1 MLDTDKDMF
10 TELLEGIA
18 DVFSTAKKVNVTLP
32 MLQVYFI
39 SLSEYSY
46 QQVEWA
52 IGEHLKDPVD
62 GKFFPKPANIIK
74 HLQQTEVSTEDKATL
89 AWNQIMR
96 ELRVTGAYG
105 SLKLDDKQAL
115 AAIKA
120 VKSWKDLCAM
130 PEKDLTWVKKE
141 FIANYAIYE
150 NTPVELLPSSLP
162 GLVDLQEHKKSE
174 CASMKKIMSGIKPR
188 LNEDRT

>member
-1 MLDTDKDMF
+1 MDASNKKEFATMFYALGEYYDKKVS
-10 TELLEGIA
+10 TELLKMY
-18 DVFSTAKKVNVTLP
+18 FSDLLDFSIEEVNAGARSHRL
-32 MLQVYFI
+32 
-39 SLSEYSY
+39 
-46 QQVEWA
+46 
-52 IGEHLKDPVD
+52 DPKH
-62 GKFFPKPANIIK
+62 GTFFPKAADIIR
-74 HLQQTEVSTEDKATL
+74 HLQSTNISTEDKATL

-150 NTPVELLPSSLP
+150 NTPLELLPSSLP
-162 GLVDLQEHKKSE
+162 GLVDLQTHKKEE

-188 LNEDRT
+188 LNEG

>member
-1 MLDTDKDMF
+1 MDKSNKEEFAKLFYAMGEYYDKKVSL
-10 TELLEGIA
+10 ELLMMLFDDLIDFTIDDIKVGAKLHRA
-18 DVFSTAKKVNVTLP
+18 DPKHGT
-32 MLQVYFI
+32 
-39 SLSEYSY
+39 
-46 QQVEWA
+46 
-52 IGEHLKDPVD
+52 
-62 GKFFPKPANIIK
+62 FFPKAADIIR
-74 HLQQTEVSTEDKATL
+74 HLQSTNISTEDKATL

-96 ELRVTGAYG
+96 EIRVTGAYG

-162 GLVDLQEHKKSE
+162 GLVDLQAHKKES
-174 CASMKKIMSGIKPR
+174 SDVYKKIEAGIKKYR

>member
-1 MLDTDKDMF
+1 MNDSDKKDFAELMVGNGEMFNKSVSKSLMQIYFDTLANYSIDDIRKGFSKHSLDPKH
-10 TELLEGIA
+10 G
-18 DVFSTAKKVNVTLP
+18 S
-32 MLQVYFI
+32 
-39 SLSEYSY
+39 
-46 QQVEWA
+46 
-52 IGEHLKDPVD
+52 
-62 GKFFPKPANIIK
+62 FFPKPADIVR
-74 HLQQTEVSTEDKATL
+74 HLESLTVSTEDKATL

-162 GLVDLQEHKKSE
+162 GLVDLQAHKKEE

>member
-1 MLDTDKDMF
+1 MQDSDKKEF
-10 TELLEGIA
+10 ETIIKATAELY
-18 DVFSTAKKVNVTLP
+18 STVKKVDVSIVVMRLFFSALRKFTIEE
-32 MLQVYFI
+32 V
-39 SLSEYSY
+39 SY
-46 QQVEWA
+46 GFEQ
-52 IGEHLKDPVD
+52 HLGDTVD

-74 HLQQTEVSTEDKATL
+74 HLQPVGVSTEDKATL

-96 ELRVTGAYG
+96 EIRVTGAYG
-105 SLKLDDKQAL
+105 SLKLDDKQAI

-150 NTPVELLPSSLP
+150 NTPLELLPSSLP
-162 GLVDLQEHKKSE
+162 GLEELQSHKQEASE
-174 CASMKKIMSGIKPR
+174 SMKRIKVGINQHR
-188 LNEDRT
+188 LNKE

>member
-1 MLDTDKDMF
+1 MNDSDKKDFAELMVGNGEIYNKSVSKSLMQIYFDTLTDYSIEDVKKGFGKHSLDPKHGT
-10 TELLEGIA
+10 
-18 DVFSTAKKVNVTLP
+18 
-32 MLQVYFI
+32 
-39 SLSEYSY
+39 
-46 QQVEWA
+46 
-52 IGEHLKDPVD
+52 
-62 GKFFPKPANIIK
+62 FFPKPADIVR
-74 HLQQTEVSTEDKATL
+74 HLEALTINTEDKATL

-96 ELRVTGAYG
+96 EIRVTGAYG
-105 SLKLDDKQAL
+105 SLKLDDKQAI

-162 GLVDLQEHKKSE
+162 GLEELQSHKQEASE
-174 CASMKKIMSGIKPR
+174 SMKRIKAGINQHR
-188 LNEDRT
+188 LNKE